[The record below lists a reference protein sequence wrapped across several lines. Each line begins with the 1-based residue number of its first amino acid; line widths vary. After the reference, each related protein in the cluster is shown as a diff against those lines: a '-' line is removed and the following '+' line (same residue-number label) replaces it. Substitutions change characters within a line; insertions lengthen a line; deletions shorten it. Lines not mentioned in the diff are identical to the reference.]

1 MAMFKID
8 KSFYK
13 KVFFIVIPII
23 IQNTISNFVSLLDNI
38 MVGQIGTDQMNAVSI
53 SNQLF
58 FVYFLCLWGAVGGGG
73 IFAAQFFGNGDHKGV
88 RNVFRAN
95 FVLSISITFFAI
107 AILFFCGDFF
117 TSLFLHKTDSVGDIA
132 RTKFLARE
140 YLRTM
145 FFGLVPLA
153 IAHVYSNILRCTGQ
167 TAVPMKASMCAVF
180 INLILNYVLIFGHFG
195 MPKMGVKGAAIATVV
210 SRCVEC
216 AIIVLW
222 THNHKQRCQFI
233 EGAYKTLKIPA
244 TLLRQIIIK
253 GTPLA
258 MNETLWSMGLTFL
271 NQSYSLRGLS
281 VVAAVNITSTISN
294 LFNVFAFAIGEAISI
309 IVGQLLGAGK
319 NSEAKKSAKNLITL
333 SACVCIVI
341 GFVMACLRNAFPAIY
356 KTESQVRSL
365 AANFILIASCMMPI
379 LAVVHGCYFTLRCG
393 GKTVITFLF
402 DSIFVWTFCVST
414 AFCLTRFTDLSIVT
428 IYLIVQ
434 CMDLIKAAIGI
445 ALVKKGIWIQ
455 NLTEVSNAD

>member
-1 MAMFKID
+1 MRID

-58 FVYFLCLWGAVGGGG
+58 FVYHLCLWGAVSGGG

-88 RNVFRAN
+88 RNAFRAN
-95 FVLSISITFFAI
+95 FVLSIAITIFAI

-117 TSLFLHKTDSVGDIA
+117 TSLFLHKTDVVGDVE
-132 RTKFLARE
+132 RTKLFARE
-140 YLRTM
+140 YLRVM
-145 FFGLVPLA
+145 FFGLVPFGFA
-153 IAHVYSNILRCTGQ
+153 SVYSNILRCTGQ
-167 TAVPMKASMCAVF
+167 TSVPMKASVCAVF
-180 INLILNYVLIFGHFG
+180 VNLILNYILIFGHFG
-195 MPKMGVKGAAIATVV
+195 MPEMGVKGAAIATVA
-210 SRCVEC
+210 SRFVEC

-222 THNHKQRCQFI
+222 THNHKQTCQFI
-233 EGAYKTLKIPA
+233 VGAYKTLKIPV

-258 MNETLWSMGLTFL
+258 VNETLWSMGLTVL

-281 VVAAVNITSTISN
+281 VVAAVNITSTIQN
-294 LFNVFAFAIGEAISI
+294 LCNVFLFAIGDAISI

-319 NSEAKKSAKNLITL
+319 NSEAKKSARRLIVL
-333 SACVCIVI
+333 SACVCVVI
-341 GFVMACLRNAFPAIY
+341 GFVMACLRNTFPAIY
-356 KTESQVRSL
+356 KTEAQVQSL
-365 AANFILIASCMMPI
+365 AADFILIASCMMPV
-379 LAVVHGCYFTLRCG
+379 LAVVHACYFTLRCG

-402 DSIFVWTFCVST
+402 DSVFVWMFCVSA
-414 AFCLTRFTDLSIVT
+414 AFWLTRFTDLPIVT

-434 CMDLIKAAIGI
+434 SLDLIKASIGI
-445 ALVKKGIWIQ
+445 TLVKKGIWIH
-455 NLTEVSNAD
+455 NLTDV

>member
-1 MAMFKID
+1 MRID
-8 KSFYK
+8 KPFYK

-58 FVYFLCLWGAVGGGG
+58 FVYYLCLWGAVSGGG

-88 RNVFRAN
+88 RNAFRAN
-95 FVLSISITFFAI
+95 FVLSVSITAFAI
-107 AILFFCGDFF
+107 VILFFCGDFF
-117 TSLFLHKTDSVGDIA
+117 TSLFLHKTDFVGDIE
-132 RTKFLARE
+132 RTQFFARE
-140 YLRTM
+140 YLRMM
-145 FFGLVPLA
+145 FFGLLPLGLSC
-153 IAHVYSNILRCTGQ
+153 VYSNVLRCTGQ
-167 TAVPMKASMCAVF
+167 TSVPMKASVCAVF
-180 INLILNYVLIFGHFG
+180 VNLILNYILIFGHFG
-195 MPKMGVKGAAIATVV
+195 APAMGVKGAAIATVA
-210 SRCVEC
+210 SRFVEC
-216 AIIVLW
+216 AVMVLW
-222 THNHKQRCQFI
+222 THSHKQKCQFI
-233 EGAYKTLKIPA
+233 VGAYKTMKIPA
-244 TLLRQIIIK
+244 ALLRQIIIK

-258 MNETLWSMGLTFL
+258 LNETLWSMGLTFL

-294 LFNVFAFAIGEAISI
+294 LFNVFLFAIGDAISI

-319 NSEAKKSAKNLITL
+319 NSEAKKSAKKLIVL
-333 SACVCIVI
+333 SACVCVVI

-356 KTESQVRSL
+356 KTEMQVRSL
-365 AANFILIASCMMPI
+365 AANFILISSCMMPI
-379 LAVVHGCYFTLRCG
+379 LAVVHACYFTLRCG

-402 DSIFVWTFCVST
+402 DSIFVWIFCVST
-414 AFCLTRFTDLSIVT
+414 AFCLTRFTDLPIVT

-434 CMDLIKAAIGI
+434 SLDLVKAFIGI

-455 NLTEVSNAD
+455 NLTYV

>member
-1 MAMFKID
+1 MHID

-58 FVYFLCLWGAVGGGG
+58 FVYYLCRWGAVCGGG

-88 RNVFRAN
+88 RNAFRAN
-95 FVLSISITFFAI
+95 LVLAISITIFAI

-117 TSLFLHKTDSVGDIA
+117 ISLFLHKTDSVGDIE
-132 RTKFLARE
+132 RTKFFARE
-140 YLRTM
+140 YLQIM

-153 IAHVYSNILRCTGQ
+153 LTNVYSSILRCTGQ
-167 TAVPMKASMCAVF
+167 TAVPMKASVCAVF
-180 INLILNYVLIFGHFG
+180 VNLALNYILIFGHFG
-195 MPKMGVKGAAIATVV
+195 APAMGVKGAAVATVI
-210 SRCVEC
+210 SRFVEC

-222 THNHKQRCQFI
+222 THNHKQECQFI

-258 MNETLWSMGLTFL
+258 LNETLWSMGLTFL

-294 LFNVFAFAIGEAISI
+294 LFNVFLFAIGEAISI
-309 IVGQLLGAGK
+309 IVGQLLGARK
-319 NSEAKKSAKNLITL
+319 NSEAKQSAKRLIAL
-333 SACVCIVI
+333 SACVSVVI
-341 GFVMACLRNAFPAIY
+341 GFVMACLRNTFPAIY
-356 KTESQVRSL
+356 KTEEQVRVL

-379 LAVVHGCYFTLRCG
+379 LAVVHACYFTLRCG
-393 GKTVITFLF
+393 GKTIITFLF

-414 AFCLTRFTDLSIVT
+414 AFCLTRFTNLPIVT

-434 CMDLIKAAIGI
+434 SMDLIKAFIGI
-445 ALVKKGIWIQ
+445 TLVKKGIWIQ
-455 NLTEVSNAD
+455 NLTDISNAD